1 MIRKA
6 NWSEQEFETI
16 LQAPRDTDEELVA
29 RLNGRSVQSIA
40 QLRAFIHNFH
50 TRGNISELP
59 DFMVHRLQQSSW
71 ICPRCYAK
79 VLKYGFPHDKGWVA

>member
-1 MIRKA
+1 MIKDE

-16 LQAPRDTDEELVA
+16 LHAPRDTDEELSV
-29 RLNGRSVQSIA
+29 RMHGRNPASIGRI
-40 QLRAFIHNFH
+40 RAYMHNFH

-59 DFMVHRLQQSSW
+59 DWMGLKLKANIW

-79 VLKYGFPHDKGWVA
+79 VQRYGFLHDKGWM

>member
-1 MIRKA
+1 MLRNE

-16 LQAPRDTDEELVA
+16 LQAPRDTDEELSA
-29 RLNGRSVQSIA
+29 RLHGRNTTSSN
-40 QLRAFIHNFH
+40 QLRAYMHNFH

-59 DFMVHRLQQSSW
+59 DWMGIRLKVGGW

-79 VLKYGFPHDKGWVA
+79 VLKYGFPHDRGWV